1 MIQRHVSSNWK
12 HPQTSEPL
20 SFLLLPLY
28 VQYVPGLRTV
38 LDLFYCGQRN
48 MQQNQIFG
56 AKDAVMTHWTQP
68 PSNLTSHSEAIVVHC
83 DKKAE
88 EESRTK
94 RPYCT
99 VSYSNVDRRRR
110 KQGDESKSKIP
121 PKRRDFP
128 HIFSRISA
136 RISRFIALCH
146 MPKSWK
152 TRNEQNW
159 HLSHQYDF
167 YVTNSAEKLLKFFF
181 ETSGKEIPRFWITM
195 HADKTLLRETN
206 YSRSLL
212 SVAKRISYTTISV

>member
-1 MIQRHVSSNWK
+1 MTTSRSDHRSWTFYFTAAKLWCMKRIELQRWSWQNGSHPKHV
-12 HPQTSEPL
+12 Q
-20 SFLLLPLY
+20 F
-28 VQYVPGLRTV
+28 V
-38 LDLFYCGQRN
+38 L
-48 MQQNQIFG
+48 
-56 AKDAVMTHWTQP
+56 
-68 PSNLTSHSEAIVVHC
+68 
-83 DKKAE
+83 
-88 EESRTK
+88 
-94 RPYCT
+94 
-99 VSYSNVDRRRR
+99 
-110 KQGDESKSKIP
+110 GDESKSKIP